1 MLLKA
6 RIIIT
11 NPCAKINPFF
21 FKLF

>member
-11 NPCAKINPFF
+11 NSGTKINPLF